1 MKPYRPPVYAPTGG
15 IPSFEDQE
23 DDPRALW
30 NSVHVGDPLGMASP
44 SEDMAMKRLLG
55 EHAVERTRRERAAAD
70 ADGQTSI
77 ATQIERGRSDAASDP
92 RYGGFASQW
101 SPFFEA
107 LRGSK
112 VKVGSLDLPS
122 SDSFET
128 FRDNPTDP
136 ELDRLR
142 RRATG
147 GSQSIASLQRG
158 R

>member
-1 MKPYRPPVYAPTGG
+1 MINPYRRPPP
-15 IPSFEDQE
+15 PSGFPSYEDQE

-30 NSVHVGDPLGMASP
+30 NAVHVGDPQGWASP

-55 EHAVERTRRERAAAD
+55 EHAVERTRRDREAAD
-70 ADGQTSI
+70 AETPPSV
-77 ATQIERGRSDAASDP
+77 ATQIERGRSDAMGDP

-107 LRGSK
+107 LRDK
-112 VKVGSLDLPS
+112 RVKVGSLDLPQS
-122 SDSFET
+122 GAFEN
-128 FRDNPTDP
+128 FRDNPADQ
-136 ELDRLR
+136 ELERLK

-147 GSQSIASLQRG
+147 GSHSIASLQRG

>member
-1 MKPYRPPVYAPTGG
+1 MNPYRRPLPPSAGFPT
-15 IPSFEDQE
+15 FEDQE
-23 DDPRALW
+23 EDPRALW
-30 NSVHVGDPLGMASP
+30 NAVHVGDPQGLASP

-55 EHAVERTRRERAAAD
+55 EHAVERTRRDREAAD
-70 ADGQTSI
+70 VEAPPSI
-77 ATQIERGRSDAASDP
+77 ATKIERGRSDAMSDP

-112 VKVGSLDLPS
+112 VKVGSLDLPQG
-122 SDSFET
+122 DAFEP
-128 FRDNPTDP
+128 FRDNPADA
-136 ELDRLR
+136 ELERLK

>member
-77 ATQIERGRSDAASDP
+77 ARSAMIRAYSRP
-92 RYGGFASQW
+92 LSFT
-101 SPFFEA
+101 
-107 LRGSK
+107 
-112 VKVGSLDLPS
+112 DLS
-122 SDSFET
+122 WVS
-128 FRDNPTDP
+128 
-136 ELDRLR
+136 
-142 RRATG
+142 
-147 GSQSIASLQRG
+147 
-158 R
+158 